1 MTSPVLIGIYAPN
14 SREEREEDLWEV
26 GSARGLFNGP
36 WVVCGDLNTVRFL
49 SEKKNC
55 SRITKL
61 MSDLPDFIEDMS
73 LLDLQLAV
81 RSYTWGNMKLQLG

>member
-1 MTSPVLIGIYAPN
+1 M
-14 SREEREEDLWEV
+14 WEV

-36 WVVCGDLNTVRFL
+36 WVVCGDFNTVRFP

-61 MSDLPDFIEDMS
+61 MTDLFDFIEDMS
-73 LLDLQLAV
+73 LLDLQLAEG
-81 RSYTWGNMKLQLG
+81 RYTWRKGDKHDIAARLDGF